1 MKRIW
6 KYLRLKKQGGFTLLE
21 ASIAAGLSAVILVTL
36 YYAVGEGTDISR
48 DVTSIQDANRSLN
61 NALIRFGEDIRSAR
75 YFYAGTD
82 STPGGPDVLDM
93 TPNSREVTFAIT
105 RNDGTLAWIKYE
117 SMTSVLTEDTYLIR
131 LSDFED
137 PLEVNMAYI
146 SHDIADLKFMYYDMD
161 GLETA
166 NLEEVAAIEMMLV
179 IDAGSVSKERTNFF
193 KLRNKNIEVMAP
205 PYDFDEERDGLIV
218 K

>member
-1 MKRIW
+1 MKKIW
-6 KYLRLKKQGGFTLLE
+6 KYLRPKRQGGFTLLE

-48 DVTSIQDANRSLN
+48 DVTSMQDVNRSLN
-61 NALIRFGEDIRSAR
+61 NALIRFGEDIRSVR

-82 STPGGPDVLDM
+82 STPGGPDVLDK
-93 TPNSREVTFAIT
+93 TPNSREITFAVT

-117 SMTSVLTEDTYLIR
+117 SMTSALTEDTYLIR

-137 PLEVNMAYI
+137 PTEVNLSYV
-146 SHDIADLKFMYYDMD
+146 SHDVASLKFVYYDED
-161 GLETA
+161 GVETT
-166 NLEEVAAIEMMLV
+166 NLEEVTAVEMMLV
-179 IDAGSVSKERTNFF
+179 IDAGAVSEERTNFY

-205 PYDFDEERDGLIV
+205 PWEFDDERDALII

>member
-1 MKRIW
+1 MKSIW
-6 KYLRLKKQGGFTLLE
+6 KYLRLKRQGGFTLLE

-48 DVTSIQDANRSLN
+48 DVTSMQDVNRSLN

-82 STPGGPDVLDM
+82 STPGGPDVLDK
-93 TPNSREVTFAIT
+93 TPNSREITFAVT

-117 SMTSVLTEDTYLIR
+117 SMTSALTEDTYLIR

-137 PLEVNMAYI
+137 PTEVNLSYV
-146 SHDIADLKFMYYDMD
+146 SHDVASLKFVYYDED
-161 GLETA
+161 GVETT
-166 NLEEVAAIEMMLV
+166 NLEEVTAVEMMLV
-179 IDAGSVSKERTNFF
+179 IDAGEVSKERTSFF
-193 KLRNKNIEVMAP
+193 RLRNKNIEVMASP
-205 PYDFDEERDGLIV
+205 WEFDDERDALII